1 MKSNIHPFDVDDIVA
16 DFMALGL
23 APGDLISHE
32 DMWSLLGLVFPS
44 DDAPNKWA
52 KEQELMKVGRFD
64 KLRSA
69 LLERKNIDLASVAG
83 YGYRIV
89 PPSEQ
94 VGLAMHQTRERM
106 QGKLS
111 RGILRVACV
120 DRSAL
125 TDKGRVDQADALA
138 KLEAQRS
145 MLRKPR
151 GGW

>member
-1 MKSNIHPFDVDDIVA
+1 MRGNIHPFDVDDIVS
-16 DFMALGL
+16 DFIALDL

-32 DMWSLLGLVFPS
+32 DVWSLLGLVFPS

-52 KEQELMKVGRFD
+52 RDQELMKVGRFD
-64 KLRSA
+64 KLRAA
-69 LLERKNIDLASVAG
+69 LLERKNIDLASVVG

-89 PPSEQ
+89 PPTEQ
-94 VGLAMHQTRERM
+94 VGLAMHQTREKM
-106 QGKLS
+106 QNKLS

-125 TDKGRVDQADALA
+125 TDKDCADQADALA
-138 KLEAQRS
+138 KLEGQRS